1 MTSLGGTSLAV
12 QRYIASLT
20 AAMQRHVGPHL
31 AMQRAYAS
39 LQAALDGQAQLWAY
53 VDDFR
58 YLALLCGGCVLVV
71 MLLKRTKGSG
81 EPAG

>member
-1 MTSLGGTSLAV
+1 
-12 QRYIASLT
+12 
-20 AAMQRHVGPHL
+20 MQRHVGPHL
-31 AMQRAYAS
+31 AMQRAFAK
-39 LQAALDGQAQLWAY
+39 LQNILDGQAQLWAY

-71 MLLKRTKGSG
+71 MFLKRTKGSA

>member
-1 MTSLGGTSLAV
+1 V

-20 AAMQRHVGPHL
+20 AAMQRHAGPHV
-31 AMQRAYAS
+31 AMQRAYS
-39 LQAALDGQAQLWAY
+39 LLQSTLDGQAQLWGY

-58 YLALLCGGCVLVV
+58 YMALLCGACVLVV
-71 MLLKRTKGSG
+71 FLLRRIAVKG